1 MDLIATDDAHFS
13 NLLAKLPPDLLN
25 PPEDAEEGNSKFY
38 KNHGGKAPE
47 KERKEALLQRKEASK
62 RARRARYDVDGDG
75 GGDGDASDDGGAA
88 SDDGD
93 DDGGAVGAT
102 PALKT
107 QSEDLDVLRSRLRER
122 LEGLSGGR
130 GGEPKRK
137 KKTKKQL
144 KAEEKAR
151 KAEEQARRDD
161 ARKPAGEKRKRG
173 DGAAAAAAPAP
184 EPKPDLRFA
193 SLRAPPPAAAAPAGK
208 VGAPGSK
215 TKKLKTL
222 IARAEKDK
230 AQLAALKA
238 SGDAAGA
245 EKLQW
250 ADALRVASGA
260 KAPVDTTKLKKALKM
275 REKKKAKSQREWKKR
290 EKGLADAASKKVV
303 PSGRRA
309 PREPAA
315 E

>member
-75 GGDGDASDDGGAA
+75 GGGGDASDDGGAA

-137 KKTKKQL
+137 KKTKK
-144 KAEEKAR
+144 
-151 KAEEQARRDD
+151 
-161 ARKPAGEKRKRG
+161 
-173 DGAAAAAAPAP
+173 
-184 EPKPDLRFA
+184 
-193 SLRAPPPAAAAPAGK
+193 
-208 VGAPGSK
+208 
-215 TKKLKTL
+215 
-222 IARAEKDK
+222 
-230 AQLAALKA
+230 
-238 SGDAAGA
+238 
-245 EKLQW
+245 
-250 ADALRVASGA
+250 
-260 KAPVDTTKLKKALKM
+260 
-275 REKKKAKSQREWKKR
+275 
-290 EKGLADAASKKVV
+290 
-303 PSGRRA
+303 
-309 PREPAA
+309 
-315 E
+315 